1 VTGVLGEIA
10 CAVIARAPWR
20 EDPGKAAKRG
30 GAPRTRKRAEQQRS
44 RATRQ
49 SILAGALS
57 EFADKGFEAASIRS
71 IAERT
76 GLQHPL
82 ITHHYPT
89 KDALWRA
96 TAEYVFEKIREKWD
110 KSTPQLADAAPID
123 HLRAEYR
130 AVFYYTAA
138 FPEFHRFMRQ
148 EARSDNPRLR
158 WVAETVLAPLID
170 RLLPQIRAAQKQGD
184 LPAIEP
190 IVFHYMMI
198 SLTAMLAGF
207 GPEMRVTSRVKPES
221 PTIVDSYWNHIET
234 MVFGQRVNASGSNNR
249 KRTQDLGTGNK

>member
-1 VTGVLGEIA
+1 MVRGS
-10 CAVIARAPWR
+10 RKSR
-20 EDPGKAAKRG
+20 EAG
-30 GAPRTRKRAEQQRS
+30 GASRTRKRAEQRRS
-44 RATRQ
+44 RATRL
-49 SILAGALS
+49 SILKAALS

-82 ITHHYPT
+82 ITYHYPT

-96 TAEYVFEKIREKWD
+96 TAEYAFEQIREKWD
-110 KSTPQLADAAPID
+110 KSAPELSDAAPID
-123 HLRAEYR
+123 HLREEYR
-130 AVFYYTAA
+130 AVFYYTVA

-148 EARSDNPRLR
+148 EAMYDNPRLR

-170 RLLPQIRAAQKQGD
+170 RLLPQIRAAQRDGD

-207 GPEMRVTSRVKPES
+207 GPEMRVTGRVRPQA
-221 PTIVDSYWNHIET
+221 PTIVDSYWSLIEN
-234 MVFGQRVNASGSNNR
+234 MVFGANPNPSGSRNR
-249 KRTQDLGTGNK
+249 KRARKLSSTHTRAGRVSSSDT

>member
-1 VTGVLGEIA
+1 MAQGSRKGRRVGGA
-10 CAVIARAPWR
+10 ARA
-20 EDPGKAAKRG
+20 G
-30 GAPRTRKRAEQQRS
+30 KRAEQGRS
-44 RATRQ
+44 RATRL
-49 SILAGALS
+49 SILQAALS

-82 ITHHYPT
+82 ITYHYPT

-96 TAEYVFEKIREKWD
+96 TAEYAFEQIREKWD
-110 KSTPQLADAAPID
+110 RSGPELSDAAPID

-130 AVFYYTAA
+130 AVYYYTAA

-148 EARSDNPRLR
+148 EAMYDNPRLR

-170 RLLPQIRAAQKQGD
+170 RLLPQIRAAQRHGD

-207 GPEMRVTSRVKPES
+207 GPEMRMTSRVRPQA
-221 PTIVDSYWNHIET
+221 PIIVDSYWSLVES
-234 MVFGQRVNASGSNNR
+234 MVFGASANASGSRNR
-249 KRTQDLGTGNK
+249 KRAQKRRSLHK

>member
-1 VTGVLGEIA
+1 M
-10 CAVIARAPWR
+10 ARG
-20 EDPGKAAKRG
+20 PGKIHQVE
-30 GAPRTRKRAEQQRS
+30 GASRTRRRAEQQRS
-44 RATRQ
+44 RATRL
-49 SILAGALS
+49 SILAAALS

-96 TAEYVFEKIREKWD
+96 TAEYAFEQIREKWD
-110 KSTPQLADAAPID
+110 KSAPELADAAPID
-123 HLRAEYR
+123 RLRAEYR
-130 AVFYYTAA
+130 AVFDYTAA

-148 EARSDNPRLR
+148 EAMHDNPRLR
-158 WVAETVLAPLID
+158 WVAEIVLAPLID
-170 RLLPQIRAAQKQGD
+170 RLLPQIRAAQRNGD

-207 GPEMRVTSRVKPES
+207 GPEMRVISRVRPDA
-221 PTIVDSYWNHIET
+221 PVIVDSYWRQVEN
-234 MVFGQRVNASGSNNR
+234 MVFGRSANAGGSRDR
-249 KRTQDLGTGNK
+249 KRAKKRGTLSK

>member
-1 VTGVLGEIA
+1 M
-10 CAVIARAPWR
+10 
-20 EDPGKAAKRG
+20 
-30 GAPRTRKRAEQQRS
+30 
-44 RATRQ
+44 
-49 SILAGALS
+49 S
-57 EFADKGFEAASIRS
+57 EFADRGFEAASIRS

-82 ITHHYPT
+82 ITYHYPT
-89 KDALWRA
+89 KDVLWRA
-96 TAEYVFEKIREKWD
+96 TAEYAFEQIREKWD
-110 KSTPQLADAAPID
+110 TSGLELSDAAPVD
-123 HLRAEYR
+123 HLRAEYH

-148 EARSDNPRLR
+148 EAMYDNPRLR

-170 RLLPQIRAAQKQGD
+170 RLLPQIRAAQKDGD

-207 GPEMRVTSRVKPES
+207 GPEMRVTSRIRPEA
-221 PTIVDSYWNHIET
+221 PTIVDSYWMQVEN
-234 MVFGQRVNASGSNNR
+234 MVFGRFASASGSRDR
-249 KRTQDLGTGNK
+249 KLAQKRGTRSK

>member
-1 VTGVLGEIA
+1 M
-10 CAVIARAPWR
+10 
-20 EDPGKAAKRG
+20 
-30 GAPRTRKRAEQQRS
+30 GASRTKKRAEQRRS
-44 RATRQ
+44 RATRL
-49 SILAGALS
+49 SILKAALS

-82 ITHHYPT
+82 ITYHYPT

-96 TAEYVFEKIREKWD
+96 TAEYAFEKIREKWD
-110 KSTPQLADAAPID
+110 KSGPALSDAAPIE
-123 HLRAEYR
+123 HLREEYR

-148 EARSDNPRLR
+148 EAMYDNPRLR

-170 RLLPQIRAAQKQGD
+170 RLLPQIRAAQRDGD

-198 SLTAMLAGF
+198 SLTAMLSGF
-207 GPEMRVTSRVKPES
+207 GPEMRVTSRVRPQA
-221 PTIVDSYWNHIET
+221 PAIVDSYWSLIEN
-234 MVFGQRVNASGSNNR
+234 MVFGANPSGSRNR
-249 KRTQDLGTGNK
+249 KRAQKLRPFHK

>member
-1 VTGVLGEIA
+1 M
-10 CAVIARAPWR
+10 ARKSRKSRA
-20 EDPGKAAKRG
+20 DA
-30 GAPRTRKRAEQQRS
+30 GASRIRKRAEQKRS

-49 SILAGALS
+49 SILAAALS

-82 ITHHYPT
+82 ITYHYPT

-96 TAEYVFEKIREKWD
+96 TAEYAFAQIREKWD
-110 KSTPQLADAAPID
+110 RSEPELSDAAPID
-123 HLRAEYR
+123 RLRSEYR
-130 AVFYYTAA
+130 AVFDYTAA

-148 EARSDNPRLR
+148 EAAYDNPRLR
-158 WVAETVLAPLID
+158 WVAKTVLAPLID
-170 RLLPQIRAAQKQGD
+170 RLLPQIKAAQKDGD

-207 GPEMRVTSRVKPES
+207 GPEMRVTSRVRSETPA
-221 PTIVDSYWNHIET
+221 IAASYWRYVES
-234 MVFGQRVNASGSNNR
+234 MVFG
-249 KRTQDLGTGNK
+249 KR

>member
-1 VTGVLGEIA
+1 M
-10 CAVIARAPWR
+10 ARGSRKSR
-20 EDPGKAAKRG
+20 EAGSAS
-30 GAPRTRKRAEQQRS
+30 RTRKRAEQGRS
-44 RATRQ
+44 RATRL
-49 SILAGALS
+49 SILQAALS
-57 EFADKGFEAASIRS
+57 EFADKGFAAASIRS

-82 ITHHYPT
+82 ITYHYPT

-96 TAEYVFEKIREKWD
+96 TAEYAFAQIRQTWD
-110 KSTPQLADAAPID
+110 KSGPALSDAAPID
-123 HLRAEYR
+123 QLRDEYR
-130 AVFYYTAA
+130 AVFDYTVA

-148 EARSDNPRLR
+148 EAMYDNPRLR

-170 RLLPQIRAAQKQGD
+170 RLLPQIRAAQRDGD

-207 GPEMRVTSRVKPES
+207 GPEMCVTGRVRPQARA
-221 PTIVDSYWNHIET
+221 IVDSYWRLVEST
-234 MVFGQRVNASGSNNR
+234 VFGAHANPGGSR
-249 KRTQDLGTGNK
+249 KRKRARRAD

>member
-1 VTGVLGEIA
+1 M
-10 CAVIARAPWR
+10 APR
-20 EDPGKAAKRG
+20 SRKSRRVA
-30 GAPRTRKRAEQQRS
+30 GASRTRKRAEQNRA
-44 RATRQ
+44 RATRL
-49 SILAGALS
+49 SILAAALS
-57 EFADKGFEAASIRS
+57 EFADRGFEAASIRA

-82 ITHHYPT
+82 ITYHYPT

-96 TAEYVFEKIREKWD
+96 TAEYAFAQIREKWD
-110 KSTPQLADAAPID
+110 KSVSELSDAAPID
-123 HLRAEYR
+123 RLRSEYR

-148 EARSDNPRLR
+148 EALYDNPRLR
-158 WVAETVLAPLID
+158 WAAKTILAPLID
-170 RLLPQIRAAQKQGD
+170 RLLPQIKAAQKDGD

-207 GPEMRVTSRVKPES
+207 GPEMRVTSPVRSEMPA
-221 PTIVDSYWNHIET
+221 IAASYWRYVESL
-234 MVFGQRVNASGSNNR
+234 VFGKRANRGGSRHRGPGQRAP
-249 KRTQDLGTGNK
+249 

>member
-1 VTGVLGEIA
+1 M
-10 CAVIARAPWR
+10 
-20 EDPGKAAKRG
+20 KA
-30 GAPRTRKRAEQQRS
+30 
-44 RATRQ
+44 
-49 SILAGALS
+49 ALS

-82 ITHHYPT
+82 ITYHYPT

-96 TAEYVFEKIREKWD
+96 AAEYAFEQIREKWD
-110 KSTPQLADAAPID
+110 RSGPALLDAAPID

-130 AVFYYTAA
+130 TVFYYTAA

-148 EARSDNPRLR
+148 EAMYDNPRLR

-170 RLLPQIRAAQKQGD
+170 RLLPQIRAAQRHGD

-207 GPEMRVTSRVKPES
+207 GPEMRITSRARPQA
-221 PTIVDSYWNHIET
+221 PIIVDSYWSLVES
-234 MVFGQRVNASGSNNR
+234 MVFGACANLSGSRNR
-249 KRTQDLGTGNK
+249 KRAQKLGSLHK

>member
-1 VTGVLGEIA
+1 M
-10 CAVIARAPWR
+10 ARGSR
-20 EDPGKAAKRG
+20 KSRRVG
-30 GAPRTRKRAEQQRS
+30 GASPTRKRAEQRRS
-44 RATRQ
+44 RATRL
-49 SILAGALS
+49 SILKAALS

-82 ITHHYPT
+82 ITYHYPT

-96 TAEYVFEKIREKWD
+96 TAEYAFEQIREKWD
-110 KSTPQLADAAPID
+110 KSGPELSNAAPIN
-123 HLRAEYR
+123 HLQAEYR

-148 EARSDNPRLR
+148 EAMYDNPRLR

-170 RLLPQIRAAQKQGD
+170 RLLPQIKAAQRRGD

-207 GPEMRVTSRVKPES
+207 GPEMRITSRVRPQAR
-221 PTIVDSYWNHIET
+221 TIVDSYWSLVES
-234 MVFGQRVNASGSNNR
+234 MVFSASANPSGSSNR
-249 KRTQDLGTGNK
+249 KRAQKLGSLHK